1 MRCESALPGRTTGW
15 EDADVTS
22 DSPDTAPRGGRR
34 WLRVL
39 ALGVAVLVLSIAGTG
54 WWFYERLNGNIR
66 TDTRTADELRKYEAE
81 RPVSVVR
88 DAQNILL
95 IGSDD
100 RGGKGNGKYGR
111 DTGTQRSDTTIL
123 LHLQANGRGATAVS
137 IPRDLMVDTPGCDRS
152 NGKRMAPRFVQFNWA
167 FEYGGAACT
176 IRTVEKLTGIR
187 VDHHMIVDF
196 NGFKKLVNAVGGV
209 EVCLKESVDDSD
221 AHLRLPA
228 GRQVLHGE
236 QALGYVR
243 ARYSIGNGSD
253 TERIGR
259 QQEFLGSLVK
269 KVQSNGVLLN
279 PRKLYPVLNAAT
291 SSLTTDPGL
300 DSLKDLY
307 DLARGVR
314 NIPRDKI
321 RFLTIPRQPYTYNKN
336 RDELVQPDADR
347 LFRQLRLDQPVSVT
361 RSVTSTTEE
370 DPKAVDR
377 TPYQGTTA
385 ARDICD

>member
-1 MRCESALPGRTTGW
+1 MPLRPRAEDGW
-15 EDADVTS
+15 EDADVTTDSS
-22 DSPDTAPRGGRR
+22 DPIPRRRRR
-34 WLRVL
+34 WPRVL
-39 ALGVAVLVLSIAGTG
+39 ALGMAVLVLSASGVG
-54 WWFYERLNGNIR
+54 WWFYERLDGNIR
-66 TDTRTADELRKYEAE
+66 TDTRTAHELRKYEAE

-95 IGSDD
+95 IGSDN
-100 RGGKGNGKYGR
+100 RGGEGNGKYGR

-123 LHLQANGRGATAVS
+123 LHLQAGGRSATAVS
-137 IPRDLMVDTPGCDRS
+137 IPRDLMVDIPACDRPG
-152 NGKRMAPRFVQFNWA
+152 GKPAQARFAQFNWA
-167 FEYGGAACT
+167 FETGGAACT

-187 VDHHMIVDF
+187 VDHHVIVDF
-196 NGFKKLVNAVGGV
+196 NGFKRLVNAVGGV
-209 EVCLKESVDDSD
+209 EMCLKEPVDDDD
-221 AHLRLPA
+221 AHLKLPA

-243 ARYSIGNGSD
+243 ARYSIGDGSD

-259 QQEFLGSLVK
+259 QQEFMSSLVK

-279 PRKLYPVLNAAT
+279 PAKLYPVLNAAT

-307 DLARGVR
+307 DLVRGLR
-314 NIPRDKI
+314 DIPREKI

-347 LFRQLRLDQPVSVT
+347 LFRQLRLDQPVPVSHAVT
-361 RSVTSTTEE
+361 ASTSGV
-370 DPKAVDR
+370 PKTAGLGS
-377 TPYQGTTA
+377 YQGTTA
-385 ARDICD
+385 ARGICE